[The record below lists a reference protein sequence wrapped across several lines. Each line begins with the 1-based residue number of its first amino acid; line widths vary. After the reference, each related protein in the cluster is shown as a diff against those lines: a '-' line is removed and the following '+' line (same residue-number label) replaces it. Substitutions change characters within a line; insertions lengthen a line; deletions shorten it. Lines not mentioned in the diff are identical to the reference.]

1 MVFLHM
7 WLTQKDAMHIIQT
20 LLCKLTSPQYASWCD
35 HSEHQLDWMVCCTL
49 HLCSFSPVQ
58 CVWMFQKCSMTER
71 LATFWTLTWLFSS
84 VLLNV
89 SPQNIS
95 TTKCFVALCT
105 FYCICFPSANLPTPV
120 HCWFSLINTYL
131 YCRELRSVSYQYPPL
146 PTLHRRP
153 AVYMQVKIFPFSDNM
168 LLYFKAIVNITCPNP
183 NHGRYF
189 GREKEEN
196 VNRFSHFIVDT
207 FTRRVGCSVGC
218 TGSAG
223 EEASILQ
230 VNRPGGLCLPWIS
243 FFNWIPSKKKWLFCL
258 TPAVELFALACASPA
273 RWPGT

>member
-1 MVFLHM
+1 
-7 WLTQKDAMHIIQT
+7 
-20 LLCKLTSPQYASWCD
+20 
-35 HSEHQLDWMVCCTL
+35 
-49 HLCSFSPVQ
+49 
-58 CVWMFQKCSMTER
+58 MTER

-131 YCRELRSVSYQYPPL
+131 YCRELLSVSYQYPPL

-168 LLYFKAIVNITCPNP
+168 LLYFNAIVNFRCPNP

-189 GREKEEN
+189 GREKRGKCEPFQSFHSGHIYQACWLYREC
-196 VNRFSHFIVDT
+196 
-207 FTRRVGCSVGC
+207 RRRSKYF
-218 TGSAG
+218 AG
-223 EEASILQ
+223 ESARGALSSMNI
-230 VNRPGGLCLPWIS
+230 

-258 TPAVELFALACASPA
+258 TPAVELFALAYMTWLHQHDDQEHKRSTDH
-273 RWPGT
+273 WTGK